1 MMFKSVTVW
10 VCCLWLNQL
19 WFDLDSSQKMFDSSV
34 TQVFIAA
41 AWVLKGLQPVFG
53 RLPHVDQSRKNFVNP
68 FSWCVCW
75 NGGMIFVV
83 LWGCR
88 WLMCLKVFTTRMFC
102 PSFFFIMLPF
112 WPPPPFSPSC
122 VTHMWSLSLPGS
134 CLCSLGALVS
144 SFLYLFGF
152 LRFSPRNS
160 VPALGQGSACTGTTT
175 GREGWGGWVCPSIAL
190 PVGFNLFVC
199 VCVRP

>member
-1 MMFKSVTVW
+1 
-10 VCCLWLNQL
+10 
-19 WFDLDSSQKMFDSSV
+19 
-34 TQVFIAA
+34 
-41 AWVLKGLQPVFG
+41 
-53 RLPHVDQSRKNFVNP
+53 
-68 FSWCVCW
+68 
-75 NGGMIFVV
+75 
-83 LWGCR
+83 
-88 WLMCLKVFTTRMFC
+88 MCLLERWNDFC
-102 PSFFFIMLPF
+102 GALGLLLAHVSEGFYYQNVLSVLFFHHVTFLAPSPL
-112 WPPPPFSPSC
+112 SPSC

-199 VCVRP
+199 VCVSVLNKQVDLGGDASGDLWTLGGFLIKKTEDSIYVPHKICFIFEIVQTNTNVQALFNWLSLACI